1 MRRAV
6 ITGIGAVTPLGIGAS
21 AFWEALAAGR
31 SGIRRL
37 PGAHVAALPS
47 QVGAAIEEFDA
58 KQFLDKK
65 DRKRL
70 SVMSRSFQFAVAAA
84 KLALEDAALTADQ
97 IDPARLGSVLAT
109 GTVSNDPVEFARGGR
124 LSVRGVGDIDL
135 RKFGQ
140 EGLSLVPPMFMLSY
154 IPNMVG
160 CHVSV
165 LNNAQGPS
173 NTITATDAAGTLAVG
188 EALRYIRNDR
198 ADAVLVGGAD
208 TRLTLIGSVR
218 QELMHPLS
226 RRNHAP
232 HQACRPFD
240 RDRDGVVLG
249 EGGALFVLEELQ
261 HARRRGARV
270 YAEVVAVASAFD
282 KSVDRR
288 FGRWPRGSPR
298 QRYEPYPRRGGPHGL
313 GRAIRTALAQAG
325 IAAGDLD
332 HINAHGL
339 STIPDD
345 IWEAEGIAAAL
356 AGAPVP
362 LLAAKSYVGHLS
374 AGGAPVELAASLLAM
389 HHGVLP
395 ASLNYDHPDPA
406 CPVKVSSTPRT
417 VNKPHFAKIST
428 TELGQ
433 CVVVICKKIGV

>member
-6 ITGIGAVTPLGIGAS
+6 ITGIGAVTPLGIGAG
-21 AFWEALAAGR
+21 AFWEALALGR
-31 SGIRRL
+31 SGVRRL
-37 PGAHVAALPS
+37 PGAHVGALK
-47 QVGAAIEEFDA
+47 E
-58 KQFLDKK
+58 
-65 DRKRL
+65 RKRL

-84 KLALEDAALTADQ
+84 KLALEDAALTPDQ
-97 IDPARLGSVLAT
+97 LDPTRLGSVLAT
-109 GTVSNDPVEFARGGR
+109 GTVSNDPVEFARGGY
-124 LSVRGVGDIDL
+124 LSVRGVGDIDM

-173 NTITATDAAGTLAVG
+173 NTITATDAAGTMALG
-188 EALRYIRNDR
+188 EALRYIRSGR

-232 HQACRPFD
+232 AQACRPFD
-240 RDRDGVVLG
+240 KDRDGIVLG
-249 EGGALFVLEELQ
+249 EGGVLFVLEELK
-261 HARRRGARV
+261 HARRRGARI
-270 YAEVVAVASAFD
+270 YAELMAVAAAFD

-288 FGRWPRGSPR
+288 VGRWPRGSPR
-298 QRYEPYPRRGGPHGL
+298 QRYEPYPRRGAEHGL
-313 GRAIRTALAQAG
+313 TRAIRTAFAQADVTPR
-325 IAAGDLD
+325 DLD

-356 AGAPVP
+356 GGAAVPV
-362 LLAAKSYVGHLS
+362 LAAKSYVGHLS
-374 AGGAPVELAASLLAM
+374 AGGGPVEIAASLLAL

-395 ASLNYDHPDPA
+395 ASLNCDHPDPA
-406 CPVKVSSTPRT
+406 CPVKVSCEPRT
-417 VNKPHFAKIST
+417 VTKRVFLKIST

-433 CVVVICKKIGV
+433 CVAVVCKVL